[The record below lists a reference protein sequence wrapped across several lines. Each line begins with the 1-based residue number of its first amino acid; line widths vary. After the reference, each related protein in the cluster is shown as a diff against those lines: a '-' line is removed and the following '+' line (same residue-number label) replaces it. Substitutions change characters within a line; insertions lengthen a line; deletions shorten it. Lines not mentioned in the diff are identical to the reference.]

1 MLRSSKTP
9 NVKRMVFA
17 FRDMVPVVHPD
28 AFVHPQATLVGHV
41 TVDADCYVGPHAVLR
56 GDWGKV
62 VLERG
67 CNVQEGCVLHMFPG
81 ATVLLEEGAHVGHG
95 AMIHGARLGLNC
107 MVGMNAVVL
116 DDAHIG
122 KESIVGALAL
132 VKAKSAF
139 GPRSLIL
146 CNPAEK
152 RGEVSDAML
161 AHKTE
166 GTALYRSLPT
176 DCHQNMRVVDPLPQA
191 PQNRVEDFPVFEMW
205 QERKGS
211 KS

>member
-1 MLRSSKTP
+1 
-9 NVKRMVFA
+9 MVFA

-41 TVDADCYVGPHAVLR
+41 TVGADCYVGPHAVLR

-95 AMIHGARLGLNC
+95 AMIHGARLGPNC

-122 KESIVGALAL
+122 KDSIVGALAL

-146 CNPAEK
+146 GNPATLN
-152 RGEVSDAML
+152 GEVSDLML
-161 AHKTE
+161 QHKSE
-166 GTALYRSLPT
+166 GTALYQGLPA
-176 DCHQNMRVVDPLPQA
+176 DAHANLKQVDPLSAEPA
-191 PQNRVEDFPVFEMW
+191 DRVEDFPVLDAW
-205 QERKGS
+205 HKRKARS
-211 KS
+211 